1 MRQKQT
7 AFDKALGFITASIE
21 QVKEITKP
29 QKKFLQWLFEKW
41 VMLPSRHN
49 FLNIFRYGDGQ
60 YCERSIRDQFS
71 RKINFFC
78 WFQSAFSSM
87 KGKECIAVFDPSY
100 IRKSGNKTYGKGKF
114 WSGKDQRTKDGL
126 EIGCL
131 ALTDVSD
138 GTAYSMEAVQT
149 PSDTQGKLIEH
160 YVGIIN
166 KRVKEILS
174 YTSYLAADGFFMK
187 KSFIEPLRKAGLQI
201 ITKMRP
207 DANLRYLYTGKQKAG
222 RGRKKIYEG
231 KVDVKNIDKGKWNKC
246 LDDEDITGYEL
257 KVWCVALKQVVKAV
271 YLTSKNR
278 QGHAILLSTDT
289 QMEGAKIIRYYQLRF
304 QIEFLIR
311 DAKQHAGLEECQARS
326 ETKLYNHFN
335 MALMTVSLMK
345 LTCWA
350 SLEGKEN
357 IAFSMRSIKTWF
369 YNKFLT
375 ETIFS
380 NLGIQLNCQKTKR
393 LYRKCLEIGQMAA

>member
-41 VMLPSRHN
+41 VMLPVRHN

-100 IRKSGNKTYGKGKF
+100 IKKSGKKTYGKGKF
-114 WSGKDQRTKDGL
+114 WSGKDQQTKQGL

-149 PSDTQGKLIEH
+149 PSDTQGKLVEH
-160 YVGIIN
+160 YVGIIK

-174 YTSYLAADGFFMK
+174 YTSLSGSRRVLYEKKFYRAAQ
-187 KSFIEPLRKAGLQI
+187 KSW
-201 ITKMRP
+201 IT
-207 DANLRYLYTGKQKAG
+207 D
-222 RGRKKIYEG
+222 
-231 KVDVKNIDKGKWNKC
+231 
-246 LDDEDITGYEL
+246 
-257 KVWCVALKQVVKAV
+257 
-271 YLTSKNR
+271 
-278 QGHAILLSTDT
+278 
-289 QMEGAKIIRYYQLRF
+289 YYQ
-304 QIEFLIR
+304 
-311 DAKQHAGLEECQARS
+311 
-326 ETKLYNHFN
+326 N
-335 MALMTVSLMK
+335 
-345 LTCWA
+345 A
-350 SLEGKEN
+350 S
-357 IAFSMRSIKTWF
+357 
-369 YNKFLT
+369 
-375 ETIFS
+375 
-380 NLGIQLNCQKTKR
+380 
-393 LYRKCLEIGQMAA
+393 